1 MGAMAYGPW
10 ALSQPSQQRLGN
22 IEEDQ
27 IVELAWLV
35 PHALLGRVGQNG
47 LDLLIPLSEHHLQMT
62 IRDWEIHYNRGRPHS
77 ALAPG
82 LPEPKS
88 EQVPANEH
96 RHSLP
101 VG

>member
-10 ALSQPSQQRLGN
+10 ALSQPPQQRLRN

-47 LDLLIPLSEHHLQMT
+47 LDLLIPLSERHLQMT
-62 IRDWEIHYNRGRPHS
+62 IRDWEIHYNPGEAAFGVSPWS
-77 ALAPG
+77 A
-82 LPEPKS
+82 
-88 EQVPANEH
+88 
-96 RHSLP
+96 
-101 VG
+101 